1 MKKTVTINLGGIVFH
16 IDEDAYEMLRSYLD
30 KLKVRFNQ
38 DTANEIVTD
47 IENRIAE
54 MFSEIRAS
62 DHQAISIENVQEVIR
77 TMGNP
82 DDIAGES
89 SQQPNGSSDEYQAPR
104 NSNRR
109 FYRNPDDKIL
119 GGVCSG
125 ISAYFN
131 LDPVWFRLLFA
142 LAVIFAGSGFMIYII
157 LWIIIPQANSPLEKM
172 QMRGE
177 ELNISN
183 IERNIK
189 SEWNGIKERA
199 ESFGQD
205 LSSGAQSK
213 KLNQSAA
220 RFLDFIREIILAAIK
235 FAGLFIGAILILTAT
250 LVLIGLSIVLFMAMG
265 WLPSGESWLINN
277 QFITQIISESQLT
290 ILSIGLMLVV
300 ALPIIVILLN
310 GVKLLF
316 KINLNLKKTGAVLAA
331 FWVLG
336 ILAVIYQSLQIAN
349 DFKEKAVISEKKMIA
364 MDSVRHITIKANDL
378 SKDYV
383 GYDQDGEPENRD
395 VFIFKNNEG
404 GVLCSDMH
412 FDIAKSS
419 NDSIYL
425 IITSSAQG
433 RTIQEA
439 RTLADRCTYGYQVL
453 DSVLILDDCFN
464 LNINQKYRG
473 QQVRIMLKVP
483 EGTSMTFDRSLRAMV
498 NYNNDAPNNLE
509 PDMLSYTWQMKNTG
523 LECLNCL
530 GGARQLRPVLEE
542 DL

>member
-30 KLKVRFNQ
+30 KLNVRFNQ

-82 DDIAGES
+82 DDIAGEP
-89 SQQPNGSSDEYQAPR
+89 SQQPNDSNDEYQAPR

-213 KLNQSAA
+213 KLNQSAG
-220 RFLDFIREIILAAIK
+220 RFLDVIREIILAAIK

-336 ILAVIYQSLQIAN
+336 ILTVIYQSLQIAN

-364 MDSVRHITIKANDL
+364 MDSVRHITIKANGL

-383 GYDQDGEPENRD
+383 GYDQDGESENRD

-404 GVLCSDMH
+404 GVLSSDMH

-530 GGARQLRPVLEE
+530 GGARQVRPVLEE

>member
-30 KLKVRFNQ
+30 KLNVRFNQ

-82 DDIAGES
+82 DDIAGEP
-89 SQQPNGSSDEYQAPR
+89 SQQPNDSNDEYQAPR

-213 KLNQSAA
+213 KLNQSAG

-364 MDSVRHITIKANDL
+364 MDSVRHITIKANGL

-383 GYDQDGEPENRD
+383 GYDQDGESENRD

-439 RTLADRCTYGYQVL
+439 RILADRCTYGYQVL

-530 GGARQLRPVLEE
+530 GGARQVRPVLEE

>member
-30 KLKVRFNQ
+30 KLNVRFNQ

-82 DDIAGES
+82 DDIAGEP
-89 SQQPNGSSDEYQAPR
+89 SQQPNDSNDEYQVPR

-213 KLNQSAA
+213 KLNQSAG

-364 MDSVRHITIKANDL
+364 MDSVRHITIKANGL

-530 GGARQLRPVLEE
+530 GGARQVRPVLEE